1 MKIGFVGIG
10 QMGLPLCT
18 NLVRAGFDVRV
29 FDANPAALESIS
41 GKGATLSASLAD
53 LASWAEIA
61 ITALPSPS
69 VSEAVIAGHDG
80 LLLHLVRDSVIV
92 EMSTVSPGLVRALA
106 SRCAERG
113 VHFLDC
119 GMSGGPGGARD
130 ASLAL
135 MLGGDATVLE
145 RVRPVLEVMGSNIV
159 HCGATGAGMAAKL
172 VNNALAHVN
181 ALAICEAFS
190 LGVRNGLDP
199 KVLYDV
205 VVNSSGNSWVLPH
218 RFEQYIKS
226 GEFTPGMKLD
236 LLHKDSSLA
245 MEMAQETDTPL
256 FLLKLAN
263 SLFTW
268 YRLEGLG
275 DENWAKMMT
284 VWERQLGIRIGAQTD

>member
-18 NLVRAGFDVRV
+18 NLVRAGFEVRV
-29 FDANPAALESIS
+29 FDAHPPAVESVS
-41 GKGATLSASLAD
+41 GEGATPAESLAD
-53 LASWAEIA
+53 LGAWTEVVV
-61 ITALPSPS
+61 TALPSPT
-69 VSEAVIAGHDG
+69 VSEAVIAGDDG
-80 LLLHLVRDSVIV
+80 LLPHLDRDSVII
-92 EMSTVSPGLVRALA
+92 EMSTVSPSLVRGLA
-106 SRCAERG
+106 SRCREHG

-135 MLGGDATVLE
+135 MVGGDTAVLE
-145 RVRPVLEVMGSNIV
+145 RVRPVLEAMGSNIV
-159 HCGATGAGMAAKL
+159 HCGGTGAGMAAKL

-190 LGVRNGLDP
+190 LGVKSGLDP

-205 VVNSSGNSWVLPH
+205 VRNSSGDSWVLPH

-226 GEFTPGMKLD
+226 GDFSPGMTLD
-236 LLHKDSSLA
+236 LLHEDSSLA
-245 MEMAQETDTPL
+245 MEMAQESNTPL

-268 YRLEGLG
+268 YQLEGLG
-275 DENWAKMMT
+275 EENWSKMMT
-284 VWERQLGIRIGAQTD
+284 VWERQLDIRIGAKAD